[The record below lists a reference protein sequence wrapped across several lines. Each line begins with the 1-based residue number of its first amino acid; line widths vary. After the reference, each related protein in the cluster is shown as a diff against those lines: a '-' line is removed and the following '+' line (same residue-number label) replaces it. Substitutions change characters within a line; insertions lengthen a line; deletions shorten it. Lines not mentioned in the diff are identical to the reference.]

1 MARGR
6 KKLVTGVTMLE
17 AYTNELNR
25 LTMLEAEQIKNLEEC
40 RAEIKKYKDLILQ
53 EEMKELKSIMD
64 EKNISFEE
72 LKDMLENRE
81 QAEDLET
88 VTDGP
93 AQ

>member
-6 KKLVTGVTMLE
+6 KKAITDIPMLE

-25 LTMLEAEQIKNLEEC
+25 LTLLEAEQIKNLEEC

-72 LKDMLENRE
+72 LKNMLENHE
-81 QAEDLET
+81 QAEDPDV
-88 VTDGP
+88 VTEGNV
-93 AQ
+93 Q

>member
-88 VTDGP
+88 LAEGT